1 MLFIG
6 SSTPYTGTQ
15 ETYLIKCTE
24 PALNCTQSALAL
36 LCTCV
41 NELVLDFSPP
51 SWGAHIPSVHTGAI
65 RRDMA
70 WREKWVHDVHSQD
83 VSQISRANMLVAWM
97 LAFHTECIITF
108 WQIYLC
114 DLYCV
119 FVPCCDLCIMVD
131 EVHVYN
137 QLSNCLWFPTSSWFS
152 WHFWRNALPLIGS
165 LVWIC

>member
-1 MLFIG
+1 MSFIG

-24 PALNCTQSALAL
+24 PALNCTQCV
-36 LCTCV
+36 LCCAHAV
-41 NELVLDFSPP
+41 NELVLDFSPS

-65 RRDMA
+65 RYDIVLA
-70 WREKWVHDVHSQD
+70 WGEKWVHDVHSQD
-83 VSQISRANMLVAWM
+83 VSQISPANMLVVCM

-131 EVHVYN
+131 EV
-137 QLSNCLWFPTSSWFS
+137 Q
-152 WHFWRNALPLIGS
+152 RI
-165 LVWIC
+165 